1 MGDILHHTII
11 VTGSHNNDDNVHWA
25 KVARLKALKFFGGE
39 LVSELVDS
47 GTNGVKSFFI
57 APDGSKESWERSD
70 EGDDD
75 RDRFIGWLKKCEYD
89 DSSSP
94 LAWAE
99 VRYGD
104 EYGAVTKI
112 TRCQ

>member
-1 MGDILHHTII
+1 MGDTLHHTII
-11 VTGSHNNDDNVHWA
+11 VTGSYNDDDNVHWA
-25 KVARLKALKFFGGE
+25 KVARIKALKIFGGE

-47 GTNGVKSFFI
+47 DTNSVKSFFI
-57 APDGSKESWERSD
+57 APDGSKESWARSD
-70 EGDDD
+70 EGDDA
-75 RDRFIGWLKKCEYD
+75 RDKFISWLKKCDFD

-99 VRYGD
+99 AQYGD
-104 EYGAVTKI
+104 EYNDVTKI